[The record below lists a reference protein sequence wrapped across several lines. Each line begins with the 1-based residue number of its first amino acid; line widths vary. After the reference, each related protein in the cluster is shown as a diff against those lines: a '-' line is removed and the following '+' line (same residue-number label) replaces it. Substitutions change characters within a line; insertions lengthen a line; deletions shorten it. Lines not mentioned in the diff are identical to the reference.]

1 MRVGATISGAGHL
14 GLLALAVIGLEP
26 ASAPEDRV
34 IQARD
39 VSIVS
44 LAAFNAAVSEAPE
57 VPDVAA
63 SALNAPEVSQ
73 SVNETPAE
81 LEAAEAVPEAEVPD
95 APDPDAAPD
104 LSTFAIPDP
113 ELTTVAPEPDP
124 APVGEDLPLLAGP
137 SFDGSLNSNETALRA
152 PAPAALAPRIDT
164 SAAPKPPERSE
175 AAPLPREA
183 SIPSDQTEQL
193 PEEEAAAP
201 EAATTEI
208 TPDAVEQEEVHT
220 PTAAMRPPG
229 RPRALLAEKAEAEE
243 RAEEEARQAAED
255 AKRAEEEAIAAALAE
270 ATAEPEPSGTRLGGD
285 FSSGEKRAVGAFID
299 PFWNKSILTG
309 KANYEDLVVIVR
321 VRLAADGRLLGGVE
335 PVSPANP
342 SGDFSVAF
350 QAARRAV
357 IQAANAG
364 LPLPSDKFRDGDFL
378 EIRFDPGRGAVSF
391 D

>member
-14 GLLALAVIGLEP
+14 GLLALAVIGPEP

-124 APVGEDLPLLAGP
+124 APIGEDLPLLAGP
-137 SFDGSLNSNETALRA
+137 SFDGSLNSNETTLRA

-183 SIPSDQTEQL
+183 SISSDQKEQL

-229 RPRALLAEKAEAEE
+229 RPRALVAEKPRPRSAPKRRPGKLRRMQNGLKKKRLQRLWLKLRLNPNLRE
-243 RAEEEARQAAED
+243 RGWVATFLRGKSAR
-255 AKRAEEEAIAAALAE
+255 LAHLS
-270 ATAEPEPSGTRLGGD
+270 TRSGT
-285 FSSGEKRAVGAFID
+285 
-299 PFWNKSILTG
+299 
-309 KANYEDLVVIVR
+309 KA
-321 VRLAADGRLLGGVE
+321 
-335 PVSPANP
+335 S
-342 SGDFSVAF
+342 
-350 QAARRAV
+350 
-357 IQAANAG
+357 
-364 LPLPSDKFRDGDFL
+364 
-378 EIRFDPGRGAVSF
+378 
-391 D
+391 